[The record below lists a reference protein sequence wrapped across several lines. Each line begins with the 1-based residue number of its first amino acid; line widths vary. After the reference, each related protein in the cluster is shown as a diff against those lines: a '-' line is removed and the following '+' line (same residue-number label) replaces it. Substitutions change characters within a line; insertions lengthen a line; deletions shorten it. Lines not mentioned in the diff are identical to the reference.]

1 MITRLRLDIV
11 LRLMSYR
18 CTAHS
23 HLQEYHMI
31 SSCFCSCT
39 HALSHPNQFT
49 KNHHPARCC
58 HGKHFV
64 FWRSLHSSSCPK
76 VKLAD
81 KKLENWKRQGVC
93 FGPDLVLLA
102 PFQLLMLPCHPQIS
116 RKLMAA

>member
-49 KNHHPARCC
+49 KNHHPASFLCC
-58 HGKHFV
+58 HAIRKFQV
-64 FWRSLHSSSCPK
+64 FYKDLDGLHW
-76 VKLAD
+76 
-81 KKLENWKRQGVC
+81 E
-93 FGPDLVLLA
+93 
-102 PFQLLMLPCHPQIS
+102 
-116 RKLMAA
+116 